1 MKKSYYI
8 KLIMSLAT
16 EKKLIS
22 KNYYPLV
29 NTTTEMTYVK
39 KFDEC
44 TQYTIKKRG
53 SKYVVTFP
61 LSQSSS
67 SYATYFND
75 YELASKYLYEIVDE
89 VVV

>member
-1 MKKSYYI
+1 M
-8 KLIMSLAT
+8 LLAT
-16 EKKLIS
+16 KSPKS
-22 KNYYPLV
+22 KYLPN
-29 NTTTEMTYVK
+29 
-39 KFDEC
+39 
-44 TQYTIKKRG
+44 G

>member
-1 MKKSYYI
+1 
-8 KLIMSLAT
+8 MSLAT

-29 NTTTEMTYVK
+29 NNSSEMTYVK

-44 TQYTIKKRG
+44 TQYTIKKRN

-61 LSQSSS
+61 IVGSSS
-67 SYATYFND
+67 SYTTQFDD
-75 YELASKYLYEIVDE
+75 YNLASKYLYDIVDE
-89 VVV
+89 MVV

>member
-1 MKKSYYI
+1 
-8 KLIMSLAT
+8 MSLAT

-53 SKYVVTFP
+53 SKYVVKFT
-61 LSQSSS
+61 LEKW
-67 SYATYFND
+67 TN
-75 YELASKYLYEIVDE
+75 LADFLRAPNTSFII
-89 VVV
+89 